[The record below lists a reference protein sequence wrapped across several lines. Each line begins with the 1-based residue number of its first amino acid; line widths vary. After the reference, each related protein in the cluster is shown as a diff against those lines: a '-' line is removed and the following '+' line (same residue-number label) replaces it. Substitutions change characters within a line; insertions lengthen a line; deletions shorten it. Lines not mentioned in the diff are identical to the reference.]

1 MQQLKEQ
8 ATAKAYL
15 NSGKQLTK
23 EGKLNQAIKKYQQA
37 LQLKPDFV
45 PALNHLAKIYESRQ
59 EFDQVITCLQRIMQL
74 QPDNGTVSARLKKA
88 ILGQQNIQKAKANR
102 QKAQPLHSFLKEQE
116 KGKIYLRIWQ
126 ALNQV
131 NFKDLEEESS
141 QYPTDIDQEAVK
153 QYFQQ
158 TSQYKIINLT
168 SLSVEDKS
176 FITTSGLSLDCLNQ
190 NQKLISVEKVEAEKP
205 PVEEHLLLQQLAG
218 RDGYLSAVCPSTGQ
232 ILQSNRSILGTPF
245 LFYYRFVGDEVFYL
259 VVRRY
264 SFQKEF
270 IYFPG
275 RELIVNLKPDEQ
287 LVSSAKSEF
296 RNLGIIPL
304 KVFSVSYW
312 NNLHQYLS
320 NVEPVEKSAVVGI
333 FSIFHHLNNELS
345 GIQKMY
351 ESGLLDK
358 IDKFWVIGPEYYGGI
373 EEIFP
378 EIPSNKVYRFNDW
391 QTGGSSWRK
400 KNSFFAAA
408 ANELIKNNSFALK
421 LGDEQVS
428 DELRDRVL
436 QVSRSKCSSNLLA
449 EVAAAKQKHSLL
461 LWVSIRTQA
470 RTWVSQ
476 IAGIANI
483 VTSLADDF
491 PNLAVVFDGYTRI
504 DIGGKIVNAKDEEII
519 QGEKEVVTQIQA
531 LCPQNIQVYD
541 IIGSRMYEV
550 AMWANAVDFCLVPA
564 GSSTTKVRYL
574 VHKPGFIHG
583 NQRIPGSLSPDA
595 IVNVPQENERGLI
608 DYSYDFDWKIAYKKL
623 LKIALSIKSTR

>member
-45 PALNHLAKIYESRQ
+45 PALNQLAKIYESRQ
-59 EFDQVITCLQRIMQL
+59 EFDQVIACLQRIMQL
-74 QPDNGTVSARLKKA
+74 RPDNGTASARLKKA
-88 ILGQQNIQKAKANR
+88 ILGQQNIQKAKANL
-102 QKAQPLHSFLKEQE
+102 QKAQPLNSFLKEQE

-126 ALNQV
+126 ALNQA

-153 QYFQQ
+153 QYFRQ

-168 SLSVEDKS
+168 SLSSEDKS
-176 FITTSGLSLDCLNQ
+176 FIATSGLSLDYLNQ
-190 NQKLISVEKVEAEKP
+190 NQKLIPVEKVAAEKP
-205 PVEEHLLLQQLAG
+205 PAEEHLLLQQLAG

-232 ILQSNRSILGTPF
+232 ILQSNHSILGTPF

-296 RNLGIIPL
+296 HNLGIIPL

-345 GIQKMY
+345 GIQKMC

-400 KNSFFAAA
+400 KNSFFATA

-421 LGDEQVS
+421 LGDETVS
-428 DELRDRVL
+428 EQLRDRVL
-436 QVSRSKCSSNLLA
+436 QVSRSKCSANFLA
-449 EVAAAKQKHSLL
+449 EVAAAKEKRSLL
-461 LWVSIRTQA
+461 LWVSFRTQA

-476 IAGIANI
+476 IPGIANI

-491 PNLAVVFDGYTRI
+491 PSLAVVFDGYTRI
-504 DIGGKIVNAKDEEII
+504 DIGGKLIVNAKDEEII
-519 QGEKEVVTQIQA
+519 QGEKEVVRQIQA

-541 IIGSRMYEV
+541 IIGSPMYEV
-550 AMWANAVDFCLVPA
+550 AIWANAVDFCLVPQ

-583 NQRIPGSLSPDA
+583 NKRMPGSLSQDE
-595 IVNVPQENERGLI
+595 IINVPQENERVVT

-623 LKIALSIKSTR
+623 LKVALSIK